1 MQTLI
6 DQLKERAEGIVMD
19 TGCDVSICPRVHVP
33 KSGMLDVSYT
43 IHLHGENGIYTASE
57 PTIDEAERRARD
69 EMATGENPETAAALY
84 EKQAAELTAK
94 AQKIRMNGK
103 PE

>member
-6 DQLKERAEGIVMD
+6 DQLKERAVAIQTETGIER
-19 TGCDVSICPRVHVP
+19 VSIYANASAGAGAETYFGV
-33 KSGMLDVSYT
+33 
-43 IHLHGENGIYTASE
+43 HLHGEESIYTATAS
-57 PTIDEAERRARD
+57 TIEEAERRARD